1 MQNVPAPCV
10 LVVDTSAATLAAIV
24 AALRESGQH
33 VLTARGAREA
43 LSVLADAV
51 SAPDLALLEFRL
63 RDGRG
68 DELAAQLRGR
78 WPQLFVI
85 YFSSVA
91 PSEDEALRRALL
103 APRTQFLGK
112 PTSLDA
118 IERMVRLRT
127 APERDAEPDT

>member
-1 MQNVPAPCV
+1 MQHMPAPCV

-24 AALRESGQH
+24 AALRESGQQ
-33 VLTARGAREA
+33 VLTARSAREA
-43 LSVLADAV
+43 LSVLAHAER
-51 SAPDLALLEFRL
+51 APELALLEFRL

-68 DELAAQLRGR
+68 DELAAQLRRR
-78 WPQLFVI
+78 WPRLIVI

-91 PSEDEALRRALL
+91 PSEDEGLRRALL

-118 IERMVRLRT
+118 IERMLRSR
-127 APERDAEPDT
+127 AEPDQDAEPDT